1 MFKKPGVRSECPRDM
16 GNASERMGGS
26 ERYDDGWNPEG
37 RLGMRWSGV
46 NELFARWVRWQR
58 SRRGRH
64 DGHGAG

>member
-1 MFKKPGVRSECPRDM
+1 MFKKPGVRIECPRDM

-26 ERYDDGWNPEG
+26 ERYDDGGDPEG
-37 RLGMRWSGV
+37 RLGTRWPGV
-46 NELFARWVRWQR
+46 NELFARWVQRQR